1 MKTFRIP
8 EPEWAQAMFT
18 RLKTMISNL
27 KSSIDG
33 AGYITQETD
42 PTVPAWAKAANK
54 PTYTASEV
62 GAVSTTDVANNLT
75 TTAAGKVLD
84 ARQGKVLKD
93 LIDGLTIPT
102 KTSDLV
108 NDSGFLSGNDV
119 ANNLTTTTAGKVL
132 DARQGK
138 ALKDLID
145 AISVPTKTSDLTN
158 DGDGDSPFVTA
169 AEVGAPDMEQAINVL
184 EVEHG
189 GTGSFDETT
198 ACDNLGA
205 AHGFAIKSYDVQDV
219 SDVQTELESRLADY
233 VTSGIVKMDSAVWAL
248 FTANT
253 RTGDFIG
260 IISHFNDSPNNYS
273 VFGLEH
279 NNKLIYGQVMITNDP
294 STGETRAFPSL
305 NIVGN

>member
-8 EPEWAQAMFT
+8 EPEWAQAMFN

-62 GAVSTTDVANNLT
+62 GAVSNSDVANNLT

-93 LIDGLTIPT
+93 LID
-102 KTSDLV
+102 D
-108 NDSGFLSGNDV
+108 
-119 ANNLTTTTAGKVL
+119 
-132 DARQGK
+132 
-138 ALKDLID
+138 
-145 AISVPTKTSDLTN
+145 ISVPTKTSDLTN

-169 AEVGAPDMEQAINVL
+169 VDVGAPDMEQAINVL
-184 EVEHG
+184 TIAHG
-189 GTGSFDETT
+189 GTGSFDAAN

-205 AHGFAIKSYDVQDV
+205 AHGFAIESYDVQDI
-219 SDVQTELESRLADY
+219 SDVQIELEDRLANY
-233 VTSGIVKMDSAVWAL
+233 VTSGIVKMDTVVWAL

-253 RTGDFIG
+253 RSGDFIG

-294 STGETRAFPSL
+294 STGEKRAFPSL
-305 NIVGN
+305 NIV

>member
-27 KSSIDG
+27 KSSIEG
-33 AGYITQETD
+33 AGFITQETD

-54 PTYTASEV
+54 PTYTAQEVGALPANTPIPTKTSDLTNDSGFITQETDPTVPAWAKAATKPTYTASEV
-62 GAVSTTDVANNLT
+62 GAVST
-75 TTAAGKVLD
+75 
-84 ARQGKVLKD
+84 
-93 LIDGLTIPT
+93 
-102 KTSDLV
+102 S
-108 NDSGFLSGNDV
+108 DV

-138 ALKDLID
+138 ALKDL
-145 AISVPTKTSDLTN
+145 VPTKTSDLTN
-158 DGDGDSPFVTA
+158 DGDGNSPFVTA

-189 GTGSFDETT
+189 GTGAFDGTT
-198 ACDNLGA
+198 ACDNLEA

-219 SDVQTELESRLADY
+219 LDVQTELEARLANY

-253 RTGDFIG
+253 RIGDFIG

-305 NIVGN
+305 NIV

>member
-8 EPEWAQAMFT
+8 EPEWAQAMFN

-62 GAVSTTDVANNLT
+62 GAVSNSDVANNLT

-102 KTSDLV
+102 KTSELT

-145 AISVPTKTSDLTN
+145 GISVPTKTSDLTN
-158 DGDGDSPFVTA
+158 DGDGNAPFLTA
-169 AEVGAPDMEQAINVL
+169 AGAQSSLFVKIDGYHLDAEMVEDML
-184 EVEHG
+184 SG
-189 GTGSFDETT
+189 MSDGSFRFFAAYKDGIELLLGRQLQCDYADMHGIIGCDQLQGGVKNYYLLAEYDFTDNNTISEAGVAISWFDFDLSPQDET
-198 ACDNLGA
+198 
-205 AHGFAIKSYDVQDV
+205 
-219 SDVQTELESRLADY
+219 ELYVYYSGMTKLYERSR
-233 VTSGIVKMDSAVWAL
+233 S
-248 FTANT
+248 
-253 RTGDFIG
+253 
-260 IISHFNDSPNNYS
+260 
-273 VFGLEH
+273 
-279 NNKLIYGQVMITNDP
+279 
-294 STGETRAFPSL
+294 
-305 NIVGN
+305 

>member
-27 KSSIDG
+27 KSSIEG
-33 AGYITQETD
+33 AGYVTQETD

-62 GAVSTTDVANNLT
+62 GALPANT
-75 TTAAGKVLD
+75 P
-84 ARQGKVLKD
+84 
-93 LIDGLTIPT
+93 IPT
-102 KTSDLV
+102 KTSDLT
-108 NDSGFLSGNDV
+108 NDSGFITQETDPTVPSWAKQPSKPQYTAQEVGALP
-119 ANNLTTTTAGKVL
+119 ANTP
-132 DARQGK
+132 
-138 ALKDLID
+138 IP
-145 AISVPTKTSDLTN
+145 SKTSDLTN

-184 EVEHG
+184 TTEHG
-189 GTGSFDETT
+189 GTGAFDEVT

-205 AHGFAIKSYDVQDV
+205 AHGFVIKSYEVQNV
-219 SDVQTELESRLADY
+219 SEVQIELDDRLANY

-248 FTANT
+248 FTDNT
-253 RTGDFIG
+253 RSGDFVG

-279 NNKLIYGQVMITNDP
+279 NNRLVYGQVMITNDP

-305 NIVGN
+305 NIV

>member
-8 EPEWAQAMFT
+8 EPEWAQAMFN

-54 PTYTASEV
+54 PTYSASEV
-62 GAVSTTDVANNLT
+62 GAVST
-75 TTAAGKVLD
+75 
-84 ARQGKVLKD
+84 
-93 LIDGLTIPT
+93 
-102 KTSDLV
+102 S
-108 NDSGFLSGNDV
+108 DV

-184 EVEHG
+184 DIEHG
-189 GTGSFDETT
+189 GTSAFDETM

-205 AHGFAIKSYDVQDV
+205 AHGFAIMSYDVQDV
-219 SDVQTELESRLADY
+219 SDVQIELDDRLANY
-233 VTSGIVKMDSAVWAL
+233 VTSGIVKMDSTVWAL

-253 RTGDFIG
+253 RTGNFIG
-260 IISHFNDSPNNYS
+260 VISHWC
-273 VFGLEH
+273 
-279 NNKLIYGQVMITNDP
+279 
-294 STGETRAFPSL
+294 
-305 NIVGN
+305 